1 MEAEV
6 DIHRKV
12 TLNMFEVTKQEHQ
25 NDLFIIFVKVTF
37 KNTKISMFLKTL
49 LVMGHHATGRT
60 VKEKKHCGNIK
71 LTTHDI
77 SPGVQAWVQMGL
89 EVSVSKP

>member
-6 DIHRKV
+6 DIHQKV

-49 LVMGHHATGRT
+49 LVMGASRYRKDCSG
-60 VKEKKHCGNIK
+60 KKTLWK
-71 LTTHDI
+71 Y
-77 SPGVQAWVQMGL
+77 
-89 EVSVSKP
+89 